1 MEIENKVSKT
11 EDSVKRG
18 KLIMLSLIIGLS
30 IFVQTLIKQQDLE
43 VTRILIITLIY
54 LGGSFI
60 GLIWAFDFQVKIKS
74 LSFLLQS
81 SLFVMSEYL
90 FVQLFFVGKFS
101 RIYEGI
107 LLLILVA
114 LVSIGTYIS
123 FLMANVFNV
132 NLYKSIPLANVGRTT
147 SYIISTLSL
156 FFLTFSLLSL
166 QPAIYILLPLQLL
179 ISIFFTYI
187 HLRVLGYEGYVLN
200 RKVVLVSLIVF
211 IMFISSFL
219 TGIIHEVSALSPTVG
234 YFVGIGMANIKSDK
248 KENHW
253 ETLLY
258 ILALIGTIILNFVL
272 NIFA

>member
-1 MEIENKVSKT
+1 MGIDNEAKKT

-18 KLIMLSLIIGLS
+18 KLIVLSLLIGLS
-30 IFVQTLIKQQDLE
+30 IFVQTLIKQQDLG
-43 VTRILIITLIY
+43 VTKILLTAVVY
-54 LGGSFI
+54 LFISFV

-74 LSFLLQS
+74 LYFLFQS

-107 LLLILVA
+107 LLLILIA
-114 LVSIGTYIS
+114 LISIGTYVS

-156 FFLTFSLLSL
+156 FFITFSLLSL
-166 QPAIYILLPLQLL
+166 QPIIYIILPLQLL
-179 ISIFFTYI
+179 ISIFFSYI
-187 HLRVLGYEGYVLN
+187 HLKVLGYEGFVLS
-200 RKVVLVSLIVF
+200 RKVMLVSIIVF

-219 TGIIHEVSALSPTVG
+219 TGVIHEVSALSPTVG
-234 YFVGIGMANIKSDK
+234 YFVGIGMANMKSNKSGNRWDII
-248 KENHW
+248 
-253 ETLLY
+253 LY
-258 ILALIGTIILNFVL
+258 ILALIVVTILNFIL

>member
-18 KLIMLSLIIGLS
+18 KLIMLSLLIGLS

-43 VTRILIITLIY
+43 VTRILIIALIY
-54 LGGSFI
+54 LGGSFL

-200 RKVVLVSLIVF
+200 RKVMLVSLIVF

-253 ETLLY
+253 ETLSY
-258 ILALIGTIILNFVL
+258 ILALIGAIILNFVL

>member
-18 KLIMLSLIIGLS
+18 KLIMLSLLIGLS
-30 IFVQTLIKQQDLE
+30 IFVQTIIKQQDLGI
-43 VTRILIITLIY
+43 TRILIIALIY
-54 LGGSFI
+54 LGASFI

-74 LSFLLQS
+74 LYFLLQS

-114 LVSIGTYIS
+114 LVSIGTYVS

-147 SYIISTLSL
+147 SYIISTLTL

-166 QPAIYILLPLQLL
+166 QPVIYILLPLQFL
-179 ISIFFTYI
+179 ISSFFIYI
-187 HLRVLGYEGYVLN
+187 HLKVLGYEGFVLS
-200 RKVVLVSLIVF
+200 RKVMLVSLIVF
-211 IMFISSFL
+211 IMFVSSFL
-219 TGIIHEVSALSPTVG
+219 TGVIHEVSALSPTVG
-234 YFVGIGMANIKSDK
+234 YFVGIGMANIKNDK
-248 KENHW
+248 KENGW
-253 ETLLY
+253 EIVLY
-258 ILALIGTIILNFVL
+258 ILALIGVIILNFIL

>member
-18 KLIMLSLIIGLS
+18 KLIMLSLLIGLS

-43 VTRILIITLIY
+43 VTRILIIALIY
-54 LGGSFI
+54 LGGSFL

-156 FFLTFSLLSL
+156 FFLFNL
-166 QPAIYILLPLQLL
+166 QY
-179 ISIFFTYI
+179 IFF
-187 HLRVLGYEGYVLN
+187 
-200 RKVVLVSLIVF
+200 
-211 IMFISSFL
+211 FL
-219 TGIIHEVSALSPTVG
+219 YNS
-234 YFVGIGMANIKSDK
+234 
-248 KENHW
+248 
-253 ETLLY
+253 
-258 ILALIGTIILNFVL
+258 
-272 NIFA
+272 

>member
-18 KLIMLSLIIGLS
+18 KLIMLSLLIGLS
-30 IFVQTLIKQQDLE
+30 IFVQTIIKQQGLG
-43 VTRILIITLIY
+43 VTRILIIALIY
-54 LGGSFI
+54 LGASFI

-74 LSFLLQS
+74 LYFLLQS

-90 FVQLFFVGKFS
+90 FVQLFFVNKFS

-114 LVSIGTYIS
+114 LVSIGTYVS

-166 QPAIYILLPLQLL
+166 QPVIYILLPVQLL
-179 ISIFFTYI
+179 LSIFFSYI
-187 HLRVLGYEGYVLN
+187 HLKVLGYEGFVLN
-200 RKVVLVSLIVF
+200 RKVLLVSLIVF
-211 IMFISSFL
+211 IMFVSSFL
-219 TGIIHEVSALSPTVG
+219 TGVVHEVSALSPTVG
-234 YFVGIGMANIKSDK
+234 YFVGVGMANMKSENRDK
-248 KENHW
+248 GFEMV
-253 ETLLY
+253 LY
-258 ILALIGTIILNFVL
+258 ILALIGVIILNFAL

>member
-1 MEIENKVSKT
+1 MEIENNVSKT

-18 KLIMLSLIIGLS
+18 KLIMLSLLIGLS

-43 VTRILIITLIY
+43 VTRILIIALIY
-54 LGGSFI
+54 LGGSFL

-132 NLYKSIPLANVGRTT
+132 NLYKSIPLASVGRTT

-200 RKVVLVSLIVF
+200 RKVMLVSLIVF

-253 ETLLY
+253 ETLSY
-258 ILALIGTIILNFVL
+258 ILALIGAIILNFVL

>member
-18 KLIMLSLIIGLS
+18 KLIMLSLLIGLS

-43 VTRILIITLIY
+43 VTRILIIALIY
-54 LGGSFI
+54 LGGSFL

-234 YFVGIGMANIKSDK
+234 YFVGIGMANIKSAK
-248 KENHW
+248 KENPW
-253 ETLLY
+253 EILLY
-258 ILALIGTIILNFVL
+258 ILALIGVLTLNFVL

>member
-1 MEIENKVSKT
+1 MEIENNVSKT

-18 KLIMLSLIIGLS
+18 KLIMLSFLIGLS

-43 VTRILIITLIY
+43 VTRILIIALIY
-54 LGGSFI
+54 LGGSFL

-132 NLYKSIPLANVGRTT
+132 NLYKSIPLASVGRTT

-200 RKVVLVSLIVF
+200 RKVMLVSLIVF

-234 YFVGIGMANIKSDK
+234 YFVGIGMANIKSAK
-248 KENHW
+248 KENPW
-253 ETLLY
+253 EILLY
-258 ILALIGTIILNFVL
+258 ILALIGVLTLNFVL